1 MLAITAKARLLKQEV
16 TSAKSICKD
25 IIGTLLNVTDDT
37 DFKKEIGIFAIQA
50 PNWKILTDER
60 RQMQDLIRKVCT
72 GEVYPNEAIVIIR
85 EALVELEWLDK
96 WLQIPL
102 K

>member
-1 MLAITAKARLLKQEV
+1 MLAITAKAKLLKQEV
-16 TSAKSICKD
+16 LSAKNICKD
-25 IIGTLLNVTDDT
+25 IIDTLLNVTNDT
-37 DFKKEIGIFAIQA
+37 DFKKEIGVFALQA
-50 PNWKILTDER
+50 PNWKILTDEK
-60 RQMQDLIRKVCT
+60 RQMQDLVRKVCT
-72 GEVYPNEAIVIIR
+72 GEVTPDEAIVVIR